1 MPGPNSPT
9 TLLGVQT
16 LLVEL
21 LAGYLETTSAEIQV
35 NTPLSEYGLDS
46 VYALTVCADV
56 EERLGLE
63 LDPVMMWDFPTV
75 DALSRAIV
83 EIANSSA
90 APVDAQSTQPRHPR
104 NPRSLPTQ
112 DLLREA
118 VLPADITPTPGALP
132 AASAPYRTALVTGA
146 TGFAGA
152 FILRELLDRSTAQ
165 VFVLVRAQ
173 DADDAVHR
181 VRENLT
187 KYGLWRDNDHRR
199 LVGVAGDLGLPG
211 LGLSQPVYREL
222 ADQVEVIIHNGATVN
237 FVLPY
242 ARLKSV
248 NVLGT
253 QEILRLACQGRIKPV
268 HHVSS
273 LGVIPE
279 RPGVQY
285 FAEAELTEPADV
297 LGGYRQTKWVSDRLV
312 TLAGSRGLPVCV
324 YRPGSITGAQATG
337 VSPTDFVNALI
348 TGCIQ
353 LRSAMEFD
361 IDVLAVPVDFCGAA
375 IAHIALSG
383 TRHGSVFHLPGA
395 RPLPWDELIGMVR
408 DCGYL
413 IRSTPYRQWYDDL
426 TVASG
431 HAIVPYL
438 SLFDEDAPSA
448 EVGVAGN
455 EPHIATG
462 NIDAALMGSGIECR
476 PVDREMVSSYLDYL
490 VRLGHLTPPFHGA
503 GCPGPAAGLTG
514 LGEHR

>member
-1 MPGPNSPT
+1 MPGPNSPN

-21 LAGYLETTSAEIQV
+21 LAGYLETTPAEIQV

-187 KYGLWRDNDHRR
+187 KYGLWRDDDHRR

-222 ADQVEVIIHNGATVN
+222 ADQIEVIIHNGATVN

-253 QEILRLACQGRIKPV
+253 QEILRLACQGLIKPV

-490 VRLGHLTPPFHGA
+490 VRLGHLTPPSTE
-503 GCPGPAAGLTG
+503 PAALV
-514 LGEHR
+514 RPRD